1 MTDIAKKRLKA
12 RNARHNRIR
21 KNISGTAE
29 LPRLCVRRTLKHMI
43 VQIVDDQNNKSIGQ
57 ISTSSKDFQTKFGD
71 LNKVEQ
77 SRKLGELVAE
87 VAKEKQ
93 VNSVVFDRGGHI
105 FHGRVKAFAEG
116 ARQAG
121 LQF

>member
-1 MTDIAKKRLKA
+1 MADIAKKRLQS
-12 RNARHNRIR
+12 RIARHSRIR

-29 LPRLCVRRTLKHMI
+29 HPRLCVRRTLKHMV

-57 ISTSSKDFQTKFGD
+57 VSTSSKEFQSKFGE
-71 LNKVEQ
+71 LTKVEQ
-77 SRKLGELVAE
+77 SRKLGELLAE
-87 VAKEKQ
+87 VAKENQ
-93 VNSVVFDRGGHI
+93 VSTVVFDRGGHI

-116 ARQAG
+116 AREAG